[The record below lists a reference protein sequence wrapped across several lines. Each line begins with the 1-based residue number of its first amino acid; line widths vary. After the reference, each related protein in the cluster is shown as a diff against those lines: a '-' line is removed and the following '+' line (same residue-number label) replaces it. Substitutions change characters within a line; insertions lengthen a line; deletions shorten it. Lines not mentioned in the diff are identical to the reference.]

1 MIDEKINKALK
12 ELEDNLRN
20 VRSAND
26 QVNNTVNAYKAL
38 TASTTAYAES
48 LSAVKDSVE
57 KLVRAVGNDYDKNI
71 AEFDKDRNQIV
82 ASCNQTIADVN
93 LTIRD
98 VKLSFDDNI
107 KQIHNKLNY
116 LLAINGIIL
125 LAMVLLHFWG

>member
-57 KLVRAVGNDYDKNI
+57 KLVKAVGNDYDKKV
-71 AEFDKDRNQIV
+71 AEFDKGRNQIV
-82 ASCNQTIADVN
+82 ASCNQVIADVN
-93 LTIRD
+93 RTIQD
-98 VKLSFDDNI
+98 AKQSFDDNI
-107 KQIHNKLNY
+107 KQIHNKFTYVLV
-116 LLAINGIIL
+116 LNGIIL
-125 LAMVLLHFWG
+125 LSIVLLHFLG

>member
-57 KLVRAVGNDYDKNI
+57 KLVKAIGNDYGKKVS
-71 AEFDKDRNQIV
+71 EFDKDRNQIV
-82 ASCNQTIADVN
+82 ASCNQVIADVN
-93 LTIRD
+93 RTIQD
-98 VKLSFDDNI
+98 ATQSFDDNI
-107 KQIHNKLNY
+107 KQIHNKFTYVLV
-116 LLAINGIIL
+116 LNGIIL
-125 LAMVLLHFWG
+125 LSIVLLHFLG

>member
-57 KLVRAVGNDYDKNI
+57 KLVKAIGNDYGKKVS
-71 AEFDKDRNQIV
+71 EFDKDRNQIV
-82 ASCNQTIADVN
+82 ASCNQVIADVN
-93 LTIRD
+93 RTIQD
-98 VKLSFDDNI
+98 AKQSFHDNI
-107 KQIHNKLNY
+107 KQIHNKFAYVIAL
-116 LLAINGIIL
+116 NGIIL
-125 LAMVLLHFWG
+125 LSIVLLHFLG

>member
-57 KLVRAVGNDYDKNI
+57 KLVKAIGNDYGKKVS
-71 AEFDKDRNQIV
+71 EFDKDRNQIV
-82 ASCNQTIADVN
+82 ASCNQVITDVN
-93 LTIRD
+93 QTIQD
-98 VKLSFDDNI
+98 AKQTFDDNI
-107 KQIHNKLNY
+107 KQIRNKFAYVIAL
-116 LLAINGIIL
+116 NGIIL
-125 LAMVLLHFWG
+125 LTLVLLHFLR

>member
-1 MIDEKINKALK
+1 MIDDKINKALI
-12 ELEDNLRN
+12 EMEANLRN

-57 KLVRAVGNDYDKNI
+57 KLAKAVGNDYDKKV

-82 ASCNQTIADVN
+82 SSCNQVIADINKTVQ
-93 LTIRD
+93 D
-98 VKLSFDDNI
+98 VKQSFDDNI
-107 KQIHNKLNY
+107 KKMHNKFTYVLV
-116 LLAINGIIL
+116 LNGIIL
-125 LAMVLLHFWG
+125 LVMVLLHFMG